1 MSEPVCQCRVLLK
14 QTARMSVE
22 KSSETKP
29 RRSGIRTKQCP
40 KHPGAVY
47 FGRFVLLVEIFDISG
62 NIDSQRGQVIDGSSV
77 IQI

>member
-1 MSEPVCQCRVLLK
+1 
-14 QTARMSVE
+14 MSVE

-29 RRSGIRTKQCP
+29 LPYGRSGIRTKQCP
-40 KHPGAVY
+40 KHPGAVS